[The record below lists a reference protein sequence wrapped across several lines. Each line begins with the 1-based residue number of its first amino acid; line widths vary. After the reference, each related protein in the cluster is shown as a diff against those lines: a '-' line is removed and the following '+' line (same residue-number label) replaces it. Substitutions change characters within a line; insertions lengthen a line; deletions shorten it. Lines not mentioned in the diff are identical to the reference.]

1 MNSTTRRVERLERA
15 AGLVEDPCPLCER
28 RAAVSAADRA
38 GRRSDL
44 VERAGPDFTL
54 PCPRCG
60 RPVTFQVVYVSRKD
74 AAA

>member
-1 MNSTTRRVERLERA
+1 MERA
-15 AGLVEDPCPLCER
+15 AGVVEGPCPLCER
-28 RAAVSAADRA
+28 RAACSAADRA
-38 GRRSDL
+38 ARRPDL
-44 VERAGPDFTL
+44 IQRAGPDFTL